1 VTAAARILQEGQR
14 YDANAMLKV
23 ALRGVL
29 ARKFRLV
36 LTATAVLLGVM
47 FVTTTYVLTDTL
59 NESFDRVLAQSLA
72 DVDLVV
78 RGTPVRGDDRARIP
92 ESAVERVRA
101 VDGVASAHGFV
112 QGYAQFVGRDGEA
125 VDKGVSSAGVT
136 FVGGRERGPMVL
148 VDDGGTRSRA
158 PHGRNEVAMDV
169 DTARGAGFHVGDHVD
184 VLSAGPRRTFD
195 LVGVFQFGDGADTGP
210 FSFAA
215 FDLPTSQDIAAA
227 VGRLDAV
234 YVRGDPG
241 VPVAQLRRSL
251 RAGLGAG
258 YDVED
263 PSQIVRSGNQ
273 DVGEF
278 VDLLTGLLLGFA
290 ALGVVVGAFIIFN
303 TFTILVTQR
312 THELGLLRALGASR
326 RQVITSVVLEAGV
339 VGALASAVGVLLG
352 IVVAQFLMSLV
363 DSLGFRIPSGDVVVQ
378 PRTVGYA
385 VAVGLL
391 VTVGAALWPA
401 VRASRVPP
409 VAAINDL
416 PEARVETFRR
426 RAVVGV
432 VLLAVAVPVLLVGID
447 RAQQA
452 ADALD
457 QLPLVGLGALLLFFG
472 VVVLLATFARPLAG
486 WFGIPVRATAGVP
499 GAIARGNA
507 MRNPRRTA
515 ATASALVIGLALVA
529 MVAVLGESAKAQIDA
544 SGSDVR
550 AQLVLDTRNFSGFSP
565 EVVDRVEA
573 LPEVKSAVG
582 FHYGRIPIQGR
593 RERVIGMNGTGLAD
607 AFALRLEP
615 GSTTDLGVDGI
626 LVTREQASQF
636 GWAVGDKVSLPFP
649 LGDREVRVVGV
660 YGAEDIAFGS
670 PIFVSRELFRTS
682 VPEADLDYRAYLSVA
697 PGVRVSAAKD
707 AVEREIGHDFPNLE
721 VQTRAEARDAEADLV
736 DQFLGVLIAL
746 LFLSEAIAVLGIVN
760 TLALSVHERTHEI
773 GMLRAVGMTR
783 RQLRRSVRWESV
795 IIAAIG
801 GSVGLVLG
809 LIWAWA
815 FTSALQSEHLFR
827 LSVPLGRIAL
837 LALLSLVAGAIAAVL
852 PAWRASRLEIF
863 DAIGRE

>member
-1 VTAAARILQEGQR
+1 
-14 YDANAMLKV
+14 MLKV
-23 ALRGVL
+23 ALRGLV
-29 ARKFRLV
+29 ARKFRLA

-59 NESFDRVLAQSLA
+59 EESFQRVFEQSLS
-72 DVDLVV
+72 DVDVVV
-78 RGTPVRGDDRARIP
+78 RAAPVDGDDDRGRMPDTVVDQVRGL
-92 ESAVERVRA
+92 
-101 VDGVASAHGFV
+101 DGVAAANGFV
-112 QGYAQFVGRDGEA
+112 QGYAQLVGRDGDA

-136 FVGGRERGPMVL
+136 FVGGRERGPMLL

-158 PHGRNEVAMDV
+158 PRGADEVVVDV
-169 DTARGAGFHVGDHVD
+169 DTARVAGYRVGDEVD

-195 LVGVFQFGDGADTGP
+195 LVGVFRLGDAETGP
-210 FSFAA
+210 FAFLA
-215 FDLPTSQDIAAA
+215 FDLPTSQQIAAA
-227 VGRLDAV
+227 TGRLDAV

-241 VPVAQLRRSL
+241 VPAAELRRSL
-251 RAGLGAG
+251 RAGLGSD
-258 YDVED
+258 YDVLNPE
-263 PSQIVRSGNQ
+263 QIVQSDTQ

-312 THELGLLRALGASR
+312 THELGLLRAMGASR
-326 RQVITSVVLEAGV
+326 RQVITSVVVEAAI
-339 VGALASAVGVLLG
+339 VGALASAAGVLLG
-352 IVVAQFLMSLV
+352 IVVARLLMSLV
-363 DSLGFRIPSGDVVVQ
+363 DSLGFSIPSGGVVVE
-378 PRTVGYA
+378 PRTVLLA
-385 VAVGLL
+385 VGVGLL

-401 VRASRVPP
+401 IRASRIPP
-409 VAAINDL
+409 VAAIGDL

-426 RAVVGV
+426 RTVVG
-432 VLLAVAVPVLLVGID
+432 LLLLGVGVPVLLVGIS

-452 ADALD
+452 EEALD
-457 QLPLVGLGALLLFFG
+457 ELPMVGLGALLLFFG
-472 VVVLLATFARPLAG
+472 VVVLLAVFARPLAR
-486 WFGIPVRATAGVP
+486 WFGVPVRAAAGVP

-544 SGSDVR
+544 SGSNLR
-550 AQLVLDTRNFSGFSP
+550 AELALDTTAFTGFSP
-565 EVVDRVEA
+565 EVVERLAA

-582 FHYGRIPIQGR
+582 FHFGRIPIDGQQ
-593 RERVIGMNGTGLAD
+593 ERIIGMNGSGLAD
-607 AFALRLEP
+607 AYDLQLEP
-615 GSTTDLGVDGI
+615 GSTADIGVDEI
-626 LVTREQASQF
+626 LVSREEASEF
-636 GWAVGDKVSLPFP
+636 DWALGDTVSLSFP
-649 LGDREVRVVGV
+649 LGERAARVVGV
-660 YGAEDIAFGS
+660 YGADDVSFGT
-670 PIFVSRELFRTS
+670 PVFVSRELFRTS
-682 VPEADLDYRAYLSVA
+682 VPEADLDYRAYVSLA
-697 PGVRVSAAKD
+697 PGVPVRTAKAAI
-707 AVEREIGHDFPNLE
+707 EREIGRDFPNIE
-721 VQTRAEARDAEADLV
+721 VLTQDEVRDAEADLV

-760 TLALSVHERTHEI
+760 TLALSVYERTHEI

-801 GSVGLVLG
+801 GTVGLALG
-809 LIWAWA
+809 LVWAWA
-815 FTSALQSEHLFR
+815 FTSALETEDLFL

-837 LALLSLVAGAIAAVL
+837 LALLSLAAGALAAVI

-863 DAIGRE
+863 EAIARE